1 MRRAT
6 GEGEDDMQADR
17 ATATYRVYGYRWVVL
32 AVFMLVN
39 LAIQMLWISYAPIT
53 SMASRYY
60 GVSSL
65 AIGILAM
72 TFMIAFI
79 PLSLPAAWVIDTR
92 GFRLAVGFGVVMM
105 AVFGIARGL
114 AGTNY
119 TLVLLS
125 TIGLAVAQPFLLDA
139 WTKVPANWFAQG
151 ERATA
156 VGLITLASM
165 LGIAVGMVL
174 TPILADAMSIA
185 SVQLVYGLFAIVT
198 AVAFLALAR
207 ERPATPP
214 CPPGMD
220 ERALMLDG
228 LKHALTVKPFLVMLG
243 VAFIVMSAFNGVTT
257 WVEEIIKPRGFSSTE
272 AGIMG
277 GLMLIA
283 GIIGAVVLSALSDR
297 QGKRVRFMVIA
308 LVATVPGML
317 GVAFVSSILLLYA
330 FAAVLGFFLVAVL
343 PIGMQYSAEIT
354 NPTPEGTS
362 NGLIQLCGQVSVVY
376 VYVMAAL
383 RTSNG
388 SFTVSLLLSAVLL
401 VACAFAVARLKDAG
415 PATVRA
421 GAVASVADR
430 PVEEFAAAVPAP
442 PAGD

>member
-1 MRRAT
+1 
-6 GEGEDDMQADR
+6 
-17 ATATYRVYGYRWVVL
+17 
-32 AVFMLVN
+32 
-39 LAIQMLWISYAPIT
+39 
-53 SMASRYY
+53 
-60 GVSSL
+60 
-65 AIGILAM
+65 
-72 TFMIAFI
+72 
-79 PLSLPAAWVIDTR
+79 
-92 GFRLAVGFGVVMM
+92 
-105 AVFGIARGL
+105 
-114 AGTNY
+114 
-119 TLVLLS
+119 
-125 TIGLAVAQPFLLDA
+125 
-139 WTKVPANWFAQG
+139 
-151 ERATA
+151 
-156 VGLITLASM
+156 
-165 LGIAVGMVL
+165 
-174 TPILADAMSIA
+174 
-185 SVQLVYGLFAIVT
+185 
-198 AVAFLALAR
+198 
-207 ERPATPP
+207 
-214 CPPGMD
+214 
-220 ERALMLDG
+220 
-228 LKHALTVKPFLVMLG
+228 
-243 VAFIVMSAFNGVTT
+243 
-257 WVEEIIKPRGFSSTE
+257 
-272 AGIMG
+272 
-277 GLMLIA
+277 MLIA

-401 VACAFAVARLKDAG
+401 VGCALAVSRLKDAG
-415 PATVRA
+415 PAAARA